1 MKKNVSIFLVDDHTI
16 VRNGIKELIERI
28 GDYEVIAQFDN
39 GQELID
45 AIDNGEK
52 ADIIIMDLAMPVM
65 DGKEAARQLR
75 DRNTDIPVLILT
87 IDSTEKTIIELFK
100 LGVRGY
106 LPKNCTAEV
115 LRKAIDDIMNTGYY
129 HNDLLIK
136 ALQSDEKGGARRN
149 DEKQKVLKLI
159 TERERVFLELVCSE
173 EEYTYEQMADILKV
187 HRRTIDGYRESLFD
201 KFNIKSKT
209 GLVLFAIKYGLVEIP
224 LKY

>member
-45 AIDNGEK
+45 AIDNGER

-115 LRKAIDDIMNTGYY
+115 LRKAIDDITNTGYY

-136 ALQSDEKGGARRN
+136 ALQSDEKGGVRRN

>member
-28 GDYEVIAQFDN
+28 GDYEVIAQFNN

-115 LRKAIDDIMNTGYY
+115 LRKAIDDITNTGYY
-129 HNDLLIK
+129 HNGLLIK